1 MTTSRKFKKSGMSRR
16 TFIRGTTAAIVAG
29 GNVRKTPGVAPVH
42 DTAVSKRNAERN
54 ATMNVIVIIADS
66 MRADHVGC
74 YGSKVRTPNLDRLA
88 REGIVFE
95 QAYSENLP
103 TMPCRTAWWTGQYL
117 FTQRGWQQMND
128 SDYLLAEVL
137 WDEGVT
143 SAFITDTYHM
153 HKPVYNCGRGF
164 DTVVF
169 VRGQEYDPW
178 IVDDSIKVDINK
190 NHRLKGDAS
199 DRGWKPRFEQ
209 YLRNTSWIEKEED
222 YFVARTVKE
231 AIRWLEHVAKTEKR
245 GLFLWVDCF
254 DPHEPWDP
262 PSPYREM
269 YDPDYR
275 GLEMIDPVP
284 GMVEGYMT
292 PREVQHTKA
301 LYAGEVTFVDKWVG
315 VLLDRIRGL
324 GLYENSLIVFMS
336 DHGEPLGEHGYI
348 RKAFPRNYEEL
359 AHIPWIMRFP
369 DGLGA
374 GKRFSSFIQP
384 PDLMPTILEF
394 LGVTKKLTLRFLAP
408 VGLTFPQDMVQK
420 ERDVVLTGKSLLPL
434 LRGEVEELRDFA
446 VTAHY
451 KQQWGIRT
459 KDWTYLYHPRKNR
472 PNELYNRRKDL
483 AEQKD
488 VIGEHPEVVEELEG
502 TLVKFA
508 AEVTKA

>member
-1 MTTSRKFKKSGMSRR
+1 M
-16 TFIRGTTAAIVAG
+16 
-29 GNVRKTPGVAPVH
+29 
-42 DTAVSKRNAERN
+42 
-54 ATMNVIVIIADS
+54 MNVIVIIADS

-74 YGSKVRTPNLDRLA
+74 YGSKIKTPNLDRLA
-88 REGIVFE
+88 REGVLFE
-95 QAYSENLP
+95 EAYSENLP

-117 FTQRGWQQMND
+117 FTQRGWQQMEE

-137 WDEGVT
+137 WDEGIT
-143 SAFITDTYHM
+143 SAFISDTYHM

-178 IVDDSIKVDINK
+178 IVDKSIKVDVK
-190 NHRLKGDAS
+190 KYHRLKGDRS
-199 DRGWKPRFEQ
+199 DSRWKPRFEQ
-209 YLRNTSWIEKEED
+209 YLRNTSWIRKEED
-222 YFVARTVKE
+222 YSVARTVKE
-231 AIRWLEHVAKTEKR
+231 AIRWLEYTTKTRKD

-269 YDPDYR
+269 YDPEYR

-315 VLLDRIRGL
+315 ILLDRIREL

-374 GKRFSSFIQP
+374 GKRFSSFVQP
-384 PDLMPTILEF
+384 PDLMPTILDS

-420 ERDVVLTGKSLLPL
+420 KRDIVLNGKSLLPF
-434 LRGEVEELRDFA
+434 LRGKVEALREFA
-446 VTAHY
+446 VTAHH
-451 KQQWGIRT
+451 KQQWGLRT

-472 PNELYNRRKDL
+472 PNELYNRKDDL
-483 AEQKD
+483 AERNNLIEKQ
-488 VIGEHPEVVEELEG
+488 PEAVEELE
-502 TLVKFA
+502 TKLVKFA
-508 AEVTKA
+508 EEVTKR